1 VTIRSTYVRVVLVWL
16 LVLASLYLL
25 QEYFS

>member
-1 VTIRSTYVRVVLVWL
+1 VSGRASYIRVIAIWLVVL
-16 LVLASLYLL
+16 AGLYLL

>member
-1 VTIRSTYVRVVLVWL
+1 MTIRSTYVRVVLVWL
-16 LVLASLYLL
+16 VVLASLYLL

>member
-1 VTIRSTYVRVVLVWL
+1 VTIRSTYALVLVVWL
-16 LVLASLYLL
+16 VVLASLYLM

>member
-1 VTIRSTYVRVVLVWL
+1 MTMRASYIRVLVVWVGV
-16 LVLASLYLL
+16 LVGLYLL